1 MQSHETLTGRPAA
14 QSARCSIDLHPTK
27 ARLAYLTTQDAIPVL
42 NLQTQENSLMRIEI
56 NRDQLAG
63 IILEGV
69 RALLGELS
77 APRGGEGE

>member
-1 MQSHETLTGRPAA
+1 
-14 QSARCSIDLHPTK
+14 
-27 ARLAYLTTQDAIPVL
+27 
-42 NLQTQENSLMRIEI
+42 MRIEI